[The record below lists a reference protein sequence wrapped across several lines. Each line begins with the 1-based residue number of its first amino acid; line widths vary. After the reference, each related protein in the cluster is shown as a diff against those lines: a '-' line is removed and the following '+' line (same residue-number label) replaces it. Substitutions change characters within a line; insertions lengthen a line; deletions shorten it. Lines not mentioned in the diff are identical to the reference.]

1 MKRMIYHYPG
11 HIPISSESGSTLRP
25 GSMLNA
31 FIERGFD
38 VHLIHGTIHDREKS
52 FEKLREDIKSGK
64 KFLFAY
70 SESSWLPTLIAD
82 GNKLPNPSWIDFR
95 LFRYCKVQGIPC
107 GLFYRDIYWKF
118 GRLSGEMGL
127 NWMKSHYVKSLY
139 FLDLMIYNQYLKI
152 LFLPSKKMKEQI
164 PEIKVRTEALP
175 PGLSLKYLKHDR
187 KNADE
192 SDLTILYIGGL
203 SSLSVIDVL
212 IETVKKFEFLRLIIC
227 TNLSHWE
234 KENARYSKLLCTRI
248 EVVHRSGKDLISL
261 YKEADLGALF
271 YRPNVYKS
279 FTASTKLF
287 QYMENELPILA
298 TKGTFDGEF
307 VASNDIGWCL
317 PYEIEQLSF
326 TLFKIWKNRKF
337 LESKKRNLQSIKK
350 NHTWVQRAKKAADLL
365 TERRFI

>member
-1 MKRMIYHYPG
+1 MIYHYPG
-11 HIPISSESGSTLRP
+11 NLPISSESGSTLRP
-25 GSMLNA
+25 RSMLNA
-31 FIERGFD
+31 FIEIGFD
-38 VHLIHGTIHDREKS
+38 VQLIHGTIQDRERKI
-52 FEKLREDIKSGK
+52 EKLRQQICVGE

-82 GNKLPNPSWIDFR
+82 GNKLPNSNCIDFR
-95 LFRYCKVQGIPC
+95 FFRYCKLQGISC